1 MNALELKDLRKDY
14 RDFTLG
20 PLDLTLPSGAILGLI
35 GENGAGKTTT
45 IKLILDMISRD
56 GGAVRLLGRDN
67 RESFPLGK
75 EDVGVVLDEVSF
87 SECLTAAE
95 VGKIMRGVFRNWD
108 AAAYESYLKRFALP
122 EKKRF
127 KEFSLGMKKKLGI
140 AVALSHRAKLLLLD
154 EPTGGLDPVV
164 RDEVVDL
171 FSEFTRDESHAVLI
185 SSHIV
190 SDLEKLCDYIAF
202 LHKGRLMLCEEK
214 DRLYEAYGVVRCAR
228 EDFATIDPAA
238 VLGKRETPYGV
249 EALLRREDAPRGMDV
264 GRVDIE
270 ELFVLMAKGG
280 DRQ

>member
-1 MNALELKDLRKDY
+1 MNALELKGLEKRYDG
-14 RDFTLG
+14 FTLG

-45 IKLILDMISRD
+45 IKLILDMIRRD
-56 GGAVRLLGRDN
+56 GGTVTLLGRDN
-67 RESFPLGK
+67 RESYPLGK

-95 VGKIMRGVFRNWD
+95 VGKIMRGVFRKWD
-108 AAAYESYLKRFALP
+108 AAAYEGYLRRFDLP

-140 AVALSHRAKLLLLD
+140 AVALSHRAKLLILD

-164 RDEVVDL
+164 RDEAVDI

-202 LHKGRLMLCEEK
+202 LHKGKLMLCEEK
-214 DRLYEAYGVVRCAR
+214 DRLYEEYGVVRCAR
-228 EDFATIDPAA
+228 EDFAVIEPSAI
-238 VLGKRETPYGV
+238 LGKRETPYGV
-249 EALLRREDAPRGMDV
+249 EALLKRENAPRGMEM

-270 ELFVLMAKGG
+270 ELFVLMVKGG
-280 DRQ
+280 DGK

>member
-1 MNALELKDLRKDY
+1 MNALELKQLEKRYDG
-14 RDFTLG
+14 FTLG
-20 PLDLTLPSGAILGLI
+20 PLDLTLPSGCIMGLI

-56 GGAVRLLGRDN
+56 GGTVTLYGRDN

-75 EDVGVVLDEVSF
+75 ENVGVVLDEVSF
-87 SECLTAAE
+87 SECLTTKE
-95 VGKIMRGVFRNWD
+95 VGKIMRGVYRNWD
-108 AAAYESYLKRFALP
+108 EAAYEALLRRFELP

-140 AVALSHRAKLLLLD
+140 AAALSHRAKLLILD

-164 RDEVVDL
+164 RDEVVDI

-202 LHKGRLMLCEEK
+202 LHKGKLMLCEEK
-214 DRLYEAYGVVRCAR
+214 DRLYEEYGVARCSL
-228 EDFATIDPAA
+228 EDFAALSPSA
-238 VLGKRETPYGV
+238 VLGRRETPYGV
-249 EALLRREDAPRGMDV
+249 EALMKRSDAPRGMDL

-270 ELFVLMAKGG
+270 ELFVLMARGG
-280 DRQ
+280 EAR

>member
-1 MNALELKDLRKDY
+1 MNALELKQLEKRYDG
-14 RDFTLG
+14 FTLE

-56 GGAVRLLGRDN
+56 GGTVTLYGKDN
-67 RESFPLGK
+67 CESFPLGK
-75 EDVGVVLDEVSF
+75 EDIGVVLDEVSF
-87 SECLTAAE
+87 SECLTTKE
-95 VGKIMRGVFRNWD
+95 VGKIMGGVYRNWD
-108 AAAYESYLKRFALP
+108 ETAYEALLRRFELP
-122 EKKRF
+122 EKKKF

-140 AVALSHRAKLLLLD
+140 AAALSHRAKLLILD
-154 EPTGGLDPVV
+154 EPTDGLDPVA
-164 RDEVVDL
+164 RDEVVDI

-202 LHKGRLMLCEEK
+202 LHKGKLMLCEEK
-214 DRLYEAYGVVRCAR
+214 DRLYEEYGVARCSWD
-228 EDFATIDPAA
+228 DFAALSPSA

-249 EALLRREDAPRGMDV
+249 EALMKREDAPRDIDL

-270 ELFVLMAKGG
+270 ELFVLMARGG
-280 DRQ
+280 EVR

>member
-1 MNALELKDLRKDY
+1 MNALELRGLQKNYDG
-14 RDFTLG
+14 FTLG
-20 PLDLTLPSGAILGLI
+20 PLDLTLPAGAILGLI

-45 IKLILDMISRD
+45 IKLILDMIRRD
-56 GGAVRLLGRDN
+56 GGTVTLSGRDN
-67 RESFPLGK
+67 RASFPLGK
-75 EDVGVVLDEVSF
+75 EDVGVVLDEVNF
-87 SECLTAAE
+87 SECLTAVE

-108 AAAYESYLKRFALP
+108 GAAYEGYLKRFELP

-140 AVALSHRAKLLLLD
+140 AVALSHHAKLLILD
-154 EPTGGLDPVV
+154 EPTGGLDPVA
-164 RDEVVDL
+164 RDEVVDI

-202 LHKGRLMLCEEK
+202 LHRGRLLLCEEK
-214 DRLYEAYGVVRCAR
+214 DRLYEEYGILRCSLD
-228 EDFATIDPAA
+228 DFAALEPSA

-249 EALLRREDAPRGMDV
+249 EALLRREDAPRGMDL

-270 ELFVLMAKGG
+270 ELFVLMARGG
-280 DRQ
+280 GAR